1 MTARLLDG
9 VAIGAAIRAEVAAST
24 AALAGRGIVP
34 GLSVILVG
42 ENPASQI
49 YVRSKA
55 RACIEAGMRS
65 QVLELPAGIPESEL
79 LAVVGRLNH
88 DPAVHGILCQLP
100 LPAHLDTERVLLAID
115 PAKDV
120 DGLHPLNAGKLVL
133 GDRSGFRPATPF
145 GVQQLLLRSEIPIS
159 GVHAVIVGR
168 SQLVGRPLANL
179 LSQPGH
185 GGDATVTLAHSRTRD
200 LAAVCRT
207 ADILV
212 VAMGRAESIGPDAVR
227 PGATVIDVGTTRV
240 ADATRPRGYRL
251 AGDVQFEPVRQVA
264 GAITPVPGGVG
275 PMTIAMLLVNTLQAT
290 AQHAG
295 LASAPATAAA
305 PIPAP

>member
-9 VAIGAAIRAEVAAST
+9 AAIGASIRSEVAAAT
-24 AALAGRGIVP
+24 AALAARGIVP

-42 ENPASQI
+42 DNPASQI

-55 RACIEAGMRS
+55 KACIEAGMRS
-65 QVLELPAGIPESEL
+65 EVLELPAGIPESEL
-79 LAVVGRLNH
+79 LAAVERLNRE
-88 DPAVHGILCQLP
+88 PAVHGILCQLP
-100 LPAHLDTERVLLAID
+100 LPAHLNTERVLLAID

-133 GDRSGFRPATPF
+133 GDHSGFRPATPY
-145 GVQQLLLRSEIPIS
+145 GVQQLLLRSAIPIT
-159 GVHAVIVGR
+159 GAHAVIVGR

-179 LSQPGH
+179 LSQPGP

-212 VAMGRAESIGPDAVR
+212 LAMGRAESIGAEAVR
-227 PGATVIDVGTTRV
+227 PGATVVDVGTTRV

-251 AGDVQFEPVRQVA
+251 AGDVRFDEVRRVA

-290 AQHAG
+290 AQRAG
-295 LASAPATAAA
+295 VVAAVRRD
-305 PIPAP
+305 

>member
-9 VAIGAAIRAEVAAST
+9 AAIGAAIRSEVAAST
-24 AALAGRGIVP
+24 AALAARGIVP

-42 ENPASQI
+42 DNPASQI

-55 RACIEAGMRS
+55 KACIEAGIRS
-65 QVLELPAGIPESEL
+65 DVLELPAGIPESEL
-79 LAVVGRLNH
+79 LAEVERLNRE
-88 DPAVHGILCQLP
+88 PAVHGILCQLP
-100 LPAHLDTERVLLAID
+100 LPAHLNTERVLLAID

-133 GDRSGFRPATPF
+133 GDHSGFRPATPY
-145 GVQQLLLRSEIPIS
+145 GVQQLLLRSAIPIT
-159 GVHAVIVGR
+159 GAHAVIVGR

-179 LSQPGH
+179 LSQPGP

-200 LAAVCRT
+200 LPAVCRT

-212 VAMGRAESIGPDAVR
+212 LAMGRAESIGAEAVR

-251 AGDVQFEPVRQVA
+251 AGDVRFDEVRLVA

-290 AQHAG
+290 AQRADV
-295 LASAPATAAA
+295 AAA
-305 PIPAP
+305 VRRD

>member
-1 MTARLLDG
+1 VTARLLDG
-9 VAIGAAIRAEVAAST
+9 AAIGASIRSEVAAAT
-24 AALAGRGIVP
+24 AALAARGIVP

-42 ENPASQI
+42 DNPASQI

-55 RACIEAGMRS
+55 KACIEAGMRS
-65 QVLELPAGIPESEL
+65 EVLELPAGIPESEL
-79 LAVVGRLNH
+79 LAAVERLNRE
-88 DPAVHGILCQLP
+88 PAVHGILCQLP
-100 LPAHLDTERVLLAID
+100 LPAHLNTERVLLAID

-133 GDRSGFRPATPF
+133 GDHSGFRPATPY
-145 GVQQLLLRSEIPIS
+145 GVQQLLLRSAIPIT
-159 GVHAVIVGR
+159 GAHAVIVGR

-179 LSQPGH
+179 LSQPGP

-212 VAMGRAESIGPDAVR
+212 LAMGRAESIGAEAVR
-227 PGATVIDVGTTRV
+227 PGATVVDVGTTRV

-251 AGDVQFEPVRQVA
+251 AGDVRFDEVRRVA

-290 AQHAG
+290 AQRAG
-295 LASAPATAAA
+295 VVAAVRRD
-305 PIPAP
+305 